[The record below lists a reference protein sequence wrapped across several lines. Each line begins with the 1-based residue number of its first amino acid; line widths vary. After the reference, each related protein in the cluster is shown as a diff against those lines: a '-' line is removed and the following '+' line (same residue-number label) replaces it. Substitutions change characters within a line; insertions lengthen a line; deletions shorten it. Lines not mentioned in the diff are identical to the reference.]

1 MRHRRELSEIS
12 LVERLANRFAVV
24 QSRFPV
30 GPHVQFYKHLESSV
44 DVLTQLAAALPQLMM
59 PTPAKS
65 AGATMH
71 KNGLRWPQRGDHMI
85 GGTFGGGNLR
95 KRSSS
100 AACAR
105 FIFSELA
112 AELNNRSV

>member
-1 MRHRRELSEIS
+1 MPHRRELSEIS
-12 LVERLANRFAVV
+12 LLERLAKRVSAV

-30 GPHVQFYKHLESSV
+30 GPHMQFYKHLESSV
-44 DVLTQLAAALPQLMM
+44 DVLNQLAAALPQLMI

-65 AGATMH
+65 AGATMQ
-71 KNGLRWPQRGDHMI
+71 KNGLRWPQRGDQMI

-105 FIFSELA
+105 FIQRGCGGA
-112 AELNNRSV
+112 